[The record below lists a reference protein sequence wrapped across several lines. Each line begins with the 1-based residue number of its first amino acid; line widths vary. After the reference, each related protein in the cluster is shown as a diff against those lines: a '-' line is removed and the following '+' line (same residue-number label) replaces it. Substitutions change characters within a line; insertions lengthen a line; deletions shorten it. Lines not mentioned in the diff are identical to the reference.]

1 MYSIS
6 KIKKYKDSWLLLESL
21 KGSPM
26 PMACLRGLS
35 IASYNSN
42 QKYY

>member
-1 MYSIS
+1 MYSNYSIHF
-6 KIKKYKDSWLLLESL
+6 YKDSWLLLESL

-35 IASYNSN
+35 ISQQFNNAY
-42 QKYY
+42 